1 MKTFYENFSY
11 SFSIEESG
19 GITFAPHLHK
29 HVELFYITGGE
40 LEVTISGAKTL
51 LRAGDAVVAFP
62 HEIHSYRTPESSRY
76 YMLLFTMDCAPDY
89 ADVLTHR
96 RPLNPVVLAD
106 RVSPLVPACL
116 KALCSERERIDIRLA
131 KAYISVV
138 IGSLMRCFELEDIAR
153 ADDLS
158 LPQRALLYMH
168 DRYQEPFTL
177 DDMAAALGV
186 SKHYLSRMFS
196 KKIGVNFNAYRNAL
210 RMEHAEKLLLT
221 TTKTITAIAYDC
233 GFDCQRSFNRVF
245 RAAYSMTPREF
256 RAHKA

>member
-96 RPLNPVVLAD
+96 RPLEPGGT
-106 RVSPLVPACL
+106 RRPGFSPG
-116 KALCSERERIDIRLA
+116 SRLA
-131 KAYISVV
+131 SRPCAAK
-138 IGSLMRCFELEDIAR
+138 GSASIFVWPKRIYP
-153 ADDLS
+153 S
-158 LPQRALLYMH
+158 SS
-168 DRYQEPFTL
+168 
-177 DDMAAALGV
+177 AA
-186 SKHYLSRMFS
+186 
-196 KKIGVNFNAYRNAL
+196 
-210 RMEHAEKLLLT
+210 
-221 TTKTITAIAYDC
+221 
-233 GFDCQRSFNRVF
+233 
-245 RAAYSMTPREF
+245 
-256 RAHKA
+256 